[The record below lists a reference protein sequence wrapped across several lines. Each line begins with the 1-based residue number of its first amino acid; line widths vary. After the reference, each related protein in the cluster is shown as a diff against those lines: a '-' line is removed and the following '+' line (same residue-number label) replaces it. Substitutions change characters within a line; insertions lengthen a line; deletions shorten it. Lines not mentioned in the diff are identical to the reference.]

1 MADNQIETIETRE
14 VGRPC
19 KYETHVEPYL
29 DKIYQWL
36 KDGYTDYSIAEQLG
50 IHQNTWM
57 RYKDN
62 YSILG
67 DLYTRARTSRNC
79 LVMNSMYGKAVGI
92 EKSVPKA
99 FKIKEVTY
107 DDKGKKSSEIERLE
121 YAKEYIYVPPDVN
134 AADLF
139 LRNNDPEYKSAKST
153 QIGDIMVNNFQLGD
167 WEAKRQEYLQE
178 IKKLETIGTS
188 DYKVIDGD
196 TD

>member
-1 MADNQIETIETRE
+1 MADTTAVTQKESDK

-36 KDGYTDYSIAEQLG
+36 KDGMTDYSISDQLG

-67 DLYTRARTSRNC
+67 DLYTRARTERNR
-79 LVMNSMYGKAVGI
+79 LVMNRMFAKATGEIAQVKQQKMAKDGAI
-92 EKSVPKA
+92 
-99 FKIKEVTY
+99 VTLT
-107 DDKGKKSSEIERLE
+107 SEI
-121 YAKEYIYVPPDVN
+121 YTPPDVN

-139 LRNNDPEYKSAKST
+139 LRNNDPEYKSAKSVND
-153 QIGDIMVNNFQLGD
+153 IGNLTINNFALDD
-167 WEAKRQEYLQE
+167 WQAKRAEILAE
-178 IKKLETIGTS
+178 IKKLETIATT
-188 DYKVIDGD
+188 DFKVLD
-196 TD
+196 TDSD